1 MELIVLLVIV
11 ALFLIVML
19 VGQYVAYREREAL
32 VDRLMAKSL
41 PEYKDNQTTEP
52 NEITQVSDS
61 TVSLED
67 AEADLTD
74 YAQED

>member
-11 ALFLIVML
+11 ALFLIVTL
-19 VGQYVAYREREAL
+19 VGQYLAYCERAAL

-52 NEITQVSDS
+52 NEITQVTDT

-67 AEADLTD
+67 AEDDLTD
-74 YAQED
+74 YGQED